1 MLKILNV
8 MLDLIVMVRP
18 VLEVVERKDRDQAA
32 QIRRALN
39 SAVLN
44 AGEGAAQ
51 RGRRAGNHFCIA
63 LGSCR
68 EALWGLRACVAWGHV
83 APLSSAREDRFD
95 HVNATL
101 HRRAQ
106 R

>member
-1 MLKILNV
+1 MLKILNT
-8 MLDLIVMVRP
+8 MLELIVMVKP
-18 VLEVVERKDRDQAA
+18 VLEAVERKDRDQAV
-32 QIRRALN
+32 QIRKALN

-44 AGEGAAQ
+44 VGEGAAQ
-51 RGRRAGNHFCIA
+51 RGARAGNHFCIA
-63 LGSCR
+63 LGSSR

-83 APLSSAREDRFD
+83 GPLSGQLEDRFD

-101 HRRAQ
+101 HKLAQ